1 MLSTLV
7 VHTQIVRQTSGKD
20 WLGSACTYCIKYN
33 TYIPVMYVDSVDR
46 YPRTHARK
54 PASSPMLVRYYYMY
68 ICRYVCMYVPAK
80 AQTHLAGLDTIETS
94 EFAMAINNLIL
105 QMCK

>member
-1 MLSTLV
+1 
-7 VHTQIVRQTSGKD
+7 
-20 WLGSACTYCIKYN
+20 
-33 TYIPVMYVDSVDR
+33 
-46 YPRTHARK
+46 
-54 PASSPMLVRYYYMY
+54 
-68 ICRYVCMYVPAK
+68 MYVPAK